1 MVATYNGDSVASW
14 SDSSFILPD
23 FRGYAKSIVD
33 FLIFSSCFIGMQGIG
48 MVYIS
53 YLVQGLEPTLAVLGI
68 MFLVTFSVYNMN
80 RKTDEEEDSVN
91 HPERYRFTS
100 RFLRPLEYSAYAAYA
115 LAVLIAVPFGIGAV
129 LVTLVPLIAGT
140 LYSVP
145 LLPAWFGYRRLKE
158 IPVMKNLVVCSS
170 WSVIAVLLPV
180 VAAGAPVTLAT
191 VLCLVVLASWG
202 FSASA
207 LPDMR
212 DVKGDALSGVRTI
225 PVLIGIEKTRTLLG
239 IMNGVTTL
247 VVLLVVGIL
256 ATVPALTTGL
266 LLGALAYFQGCI
278 GSFGRVGTT
287 DFICDVVMDG
297 AFVIMGG
304 VVFVLQAVALIQI

>member
-1 MVATYNGDSVASW
+1 MVSVYEGNPAFFGQQKLIKLPNVRQNFQSIIEL
-14 SDSSFILPD
+14 FIFTAL
-23 FRGYAKSIVD
+23 FMG
-33 FLIFSSCFIGMQGIG
+33 LQGVG
-48 MVYIS
+48 MVYFS
-53 YLVQGLEPTLAVLGI
+53 SVVQGIPLGLSVI
-68 MFLVTFSVYNMN
+68 AIALLVPFSVYNMN

-91 HPERYRFTS
+91 HPNRFRFTQ
-100 RFLRPLEYSAYAAYA
+100 RFNKPLEYAAYAAYA
-115 LAVLIAVPFGIGAV
+115 LAVLIALPFGMVAV
-129 LVTLVPLIAGT
+129 LLTLVPLLAGV

-145 LLPAWFGYRRLKE
+145 ILPRCVGYRRLKE

-170 WSVIAVLLPV
+170 WSAIAVLLPL

-202 FSASA
+202 FHASA

-239 IMNGVTTL
+239 IVNGAAIL
-247 VVLLVVGIL
+247 VVFAVGVITAL
-256 ATVPALTTGL
+256 PAVTAGL
-266 LLGALAYFQGCI
+266 LLGALAYIQGCI

-287 DFICDVVMDG
+287 DFLCDVLMD
-297 AFVIMGG
+297 ASFVIIGG
-304 VVFVLQAVALIQI
+304 LMFAVQVVALVQI

>member
-1 MVATYNGDSVASW
+1 MVSVYESNPGQFW
-14 SDSSFILPD
+14 PQIPISTPD
-23 FRGYAKSIVD
+23 VRKFLKGIVD
-33 FLIFSSCFIGMQGIG
+33 ILIFSSVFMGLQGVG
-48 MVYIS
+48 MVYVS
-53 YLVQGLEPTLAVLGI
+53 YLVQGLVPSAAVLAI
-68 MFLVTFSVYNMN
+68 MFLAPFSVYNMN
-80 RKTDEEEDSVN
+80 RKTDEKEDSVN
-91 HPERYRFTS
+91 HPERFQFTS
-100 RFLRPLEYSAYAAYA
+100 RFMKPLEYAAYSAYA
-115 LAVLIAVPFGIGAV
+115 LAVLIAVPFGFVAV
-129 LVTLVPLIAGT
+129 LVTLVPLIAGI

-145 LLPAWFGYRRLKE
+145 ILPKRLGYRRLKE

-170 WSVIAVLLPV
+170 WSTIAVLLPV

-202 FSASA
+202 FHASA

-239 IMNGVTTL
+239 IINGVTTL
-247 VVLLVVGIL
+247 VVLVVGIL
-256 ATVPALTTGL
+256 TAVPALTMGL

-278 GSFGRVGTT
+278 GSFGRVGST

-297 AFVIMGG
+297 AFVIIGG
-304 VVFVLQAVALIQI
+304 VVFVLQAVALLQI